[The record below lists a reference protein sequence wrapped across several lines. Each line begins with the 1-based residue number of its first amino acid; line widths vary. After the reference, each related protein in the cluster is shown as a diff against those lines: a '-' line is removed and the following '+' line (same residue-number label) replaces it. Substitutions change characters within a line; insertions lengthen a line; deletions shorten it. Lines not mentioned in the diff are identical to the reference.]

1 MNKKL
6 ILVSALAVFSLT
18 ASAFDI
24 QTKISIKQPGN
35 SAEVIS
41 LHAEG
46 NELKAPQGKTLPL
59 SISQQLTDDGDGK
72 VLALT
77 IRANATTYY
86 NIAQGGAVVPY
97 FEELELSRGSSVV
110 ANDQRL

>member
-1 MNKKL
+1 MNRKL

-18 ASAFDI
+18 ASALDI
-24 QTKISIKQPGN
+24 QTQISIKQPGN
-35 SAEVIS
+35 PAEVIS

-59 SISQQLTDDGDGK
+59 SISQQLSDDGDGK

-77 IRANATTYY
+77 IRANATT
-86 NIAQGGAVVPY
+86 
-97 FEELELSRGSSVV
+97 
-110 ANDQRL
+110 